1 MQSIETP
8 RTFALR
14 HDTTTLGV
22 LRRCATALI
31 CTAGVA
37 LVFWLIGMLLGIG
50 SSGYGN
56 ADCTGKHHAH
66 QPLGALPG
74 SLCVLSSDGV
84 ASSLAL
90 GQVPELPT
98 SSSVPAPTS
107 IFAPP
112 VGSVPKFAT
121 PQGRLDYL
129 NSMFRWPV
137 MALDVLIVLVFSA
150 GAVLVMVVPSVLT
163 WVRWGGT
170 REARIPDLMLLFAPR
185 TRVWFAWFALAAAAA
200 GESVRLTSLSEKLFD
215 DGFLLAVASG
225 VVASWLLLTVVIGFL
240 NGLIGRAG
248 EIRTSFLYR

>member
-8 RTFALR
+8 RIFVMR

-22 LRRCATALI
+22 LRRCATAVI

-37 LVFWLIGMLLGIG
+37 LLLWSVCFLLGIG
-50 SSGYGN
+50 FGGYGN
-56 ADCTGKHHAH
+56 ADCTGKHHVH
-66 QPLGALPG
+66 QPLGVLPG
-74 SLCVLSSDGV
+74 SLCELSSDGAV
-84 ASSLAL
+84 SSLAL
-90 GQVPELPT
+90 GQVPELPR
-98 SSSVPAPTS
+98 SSSVPAPIS

-137 MALDVLIVLVFSA
+137 MALDFLIVLIFSA
-150 GAVLVMVVPSVLT
+150 GAVLVMVVPGVLT

-200 GESVRLTSLSEKLFD
+200 GESVRLTSLSEKLVG

-225 VVASWLLLTVVIGFL
+225 VVASWLLLTLVIGLL
-240 NGLIGRAG
+240 NGLIGVIGVARASL
-248 EIRTSFLYR
+248 R